1 MLDPVDSPN
10 CIVFGGTLGD
20 QDAVDLRN
28 IVSNFE
34 YTVRRFR
41 ESRRQAFELLRSED
55 VRPSNAR
62 RPPAN
67 GLSP

>member
-1 MLDPVDSPN
+1 MLGPVVSSN
-10 CIVFGGTLGD
+10 CIVLGGALRD
-20 QDAVDLRN
+20 QDVVDLRN

-55 VRPSNAR
+55 V
-62 RPPAN
+62 
-67 GLSP
+67 